1 MDWLTSNLWPIV
13 AALLPTIGLAF
24 MFYVIM
30 KHILEADRRERAAQR
45 AWEASLAEHDRGTGG
60 EVAPGTI
67 SPPSDEPQ
75 HQAGEAGD
83 KG

>member
-1 MDWLTSNLWPIV
+1 MDWLTGTLWPII

-45 AWEASLAEHDRGTGG
+45 AWRESTSSPNASEPDNRG
-60 EVAPGTI
+60 E
-67 SPPSDEPQ
+67 SEP
-75 HQAGEAGD
+75 D
-83 KG
+83 KT

>member
-1 MDWLTSNLWPIV
+1 MDWLTSSLWPIV

-45 AWEASLAEHDRGTGG
+45 AWRPRSDSGAQAPTERTGEG
-60 EVAPGTI
+60 NAKNGDAPT
-67 SPPSDEPQ
+67 E
-75 HQAGEAGD
+75 
-83 KG
+83 